1 MNNIDK
7 LMNEIN
13 KTKDSRKIFQELI
26 ALLDTNLHN
35 CDYLI
40 QHFLPSSNFNDV
52 FTLRASGL
60 QPANATMI
68 ISYAGF

>member
-1 MNNIDK
+1 MNNTDK

-13 KTKDSRKIFQELI
+13 KTKDSKKIFQELI

-40 QHFLPSSNFNDV
+40 QHFLLSSNFNDV
-52 FTLRASGL
+52 FTLRTIGL
-60 QPANATMI
+60 FAIAKI
-68 ISYAGF
+68 K